1 MEDLKILKKNFLLAK
16 KKIFPLNRS
25 ITGNGTLNTLK
36 IIKNKI
42 PQLKIIKIK
51 SNTNVF
57 DWKVPPEWNISKAY
71 ILDKNKKKILDFK
84 NNNLHIVGYSTSVNK
99 FFSKRELFKRLHSLP
114 NQTNAIPYVT
124 SYYKKYWGFCLT
136 ESQKKEIKKKYYDSD
151 KFKVVIKSQFN
162 KRGNLNYG
170 ELVVPGK
177 SKQEILIST
186 YICHPSM
193 ANNELSGPIVS
204 MTLAQYFLKIKNLKK
219 TLRFIF
225 IPETIG
231 SISYLSKNL
240 KKLKKDVIAGYNLSC
255 IGDERMH
262 SCMFSKY
269 SNSISDKA
277 LRSAYKSL
285 NINYKRH
292 SFLKRG
298 SDERQF
304 NSPGIDLP
312 IASIF
317 RTKYAEYPEYHTS
330 LDDFKLVTIR
340 GLIGGFKVAKKA
352 INLILEQIYP
362 KNKIL
367 CEPHMSKRKL
377 YPTLSKKDTNYFS
390 ESIMDFLQYADGKN
404 NINEISVLIKKN
416 LKFTINICN
425 LLLKKKLIEI

>member
-1 MEDLKILKKNFLLAK
+1 M
-16 KKIFPLNRS
+16 
-25 ITGNGTLNTLK
+25 
-36 IIKNKI
+36 
-42 PQLKIIKIK
+42 Q
-51 SNTNVF
+51 
-57 DWKVPPEWNISKAY
+57 
-71 ILDKNKKKILDFK
+71 
-84 NNNLHIVGYSTSVNK
+84 
-99 FFSKRELFKRLHSLP
+99 KR
-114 NQTNAIPYVT
+114 
-124 SYYKKYWGFCLT
+124 
-136 ESQKKEIKKKYYDSD
+136 EIKKKYINSD

-170 ELVVPGK
+170 ELVIPGK

-219 TLRFIF
+219 TIRFIF

-231 SISYLSKNL
+231 SISFLSKNL
-240 KKLKKDVIAGYNLSC
+240 EKLKKNVIAGYNLSC

-285 NINYKRH
+285 NINYKKY

-317 RTKYAEYPEYHTS
+317 RTKYGEYPEYHTS
-330 LDDFKLVTIR
+330 LDYFKLVTLK
-340 GLIGGFKVAKKA
+340 GLMGGFKVAKKA
-352 INLILEQIYP
+352 ISLIQEQIYP

-377 YPTLSKKDTNYFS
+377 YPTLSKKNTNYYS

>member
-1 MEDLKILKKNFLLAK
+1 MKDFKILKKNFLLAK

-25 ITGNGTLNTLK
+25 ITGKGTLKTLK

-42 PQLKIIKIK
+42 PQLRIIKIK
-51 SNTNVF
+51 SKTNVF
-57 DWKVPPEWNISKAY
+57 DWRVPSEWNISNAY

-84 NNNLHIVGYSTSVNK
+84 KNNLHIVGYSTPVNN
-99 FFSKRELFKRLHSLP
+99 FYTKRELFKRLHSLP

-136 ESQKKEIKKKYYDSD
+136 ETQKKKIKKKYDSSD

-170 ELVVPGK
+170 ELVIPGK

-204 MTLAQYFLKIKNLKK
+204 MTLAQYFLKKKNLKK

-240 KKLKKDVIAGYNLSC
+240 EKLKKNVIGGYNLSC

-269 SNSISDKA
+269 SNSVSDKA

-285 NINYKRH
+285 NISYKNH

-317 RTKYAEYPEYHTS
+317 RTKYGEYPEYHTS
-330 LDDFKLVTIR
+330 LDNFKVVTLR
-340 GLIGGFKVAKKA
+340 GLMGGFKVAKKA
-352 INLILEQIYP
+352 ISLILKQIYP

-377 YPTLSKKDTNYFS
+377 YPTLSKKNTNYFS
-390 ESIMDFLQYADGKN
+390 DSIMDFLQYADGKN
-404 NINEISVLIKKN
+404 NIKEISVLIKRN

-425 LLLKKKLIEI
+425 LLLEKKLIEV